1 MIIKVQQ
8 NKYYICVST
17 MHFQQ
22 RQRTLCVQKAWKTP
36 KNLLV
41 LLEFSDGGL
50 RSLQRRRESAR
61 YLLVVATSIYIVPYY
76 YYYYMYSLY
85 NLLQHTMIRMSKNMK
100 KCAIQR
106 SCSALNDVRL
116 KVLESTY
123 YQIEVPM
130 YQIVYLITYK

>member
-1 MIIKVQQ
+1 
-8 NKYYICVST
+8 

-76 YYYYMYSLY
+76 YYYY
-85 NLLQHTMIRMSKNMK
+85 IRVMFSNKKSSFMAGILIQAPFITKKWIYIIKNG
-100 KCAIQR
+100 QR
-106 SCSALNDVRL
+106 PRGLEQEGL
-116 KVLESTY
+116 KGQKFLAG
-123 YQIEVPM
+123 
-130 YQIVYLITYK
+130 